1 MGGLGG
7 ADLSRNVF
15 KTEREDFPLT
25 LRDTALEEEASIQMS
40 LGGNPP
46 KILPNAK
53 NGILE
58 SLDYKEFIDR
68 SIARTGF

>member
-1 MGGLGG
+1 LG
-7 ADLSRNVF
+7 SRETPQHLLR
-15 KTEREDFPLT
+15 TEREDFPLT

-46 KILPNAK
+46 KILPNAQ

>member
-1 MGGLGG
+1 LGILEG
-7 ADLSRNVF
+7 PRTSRILY

-46 KILPNAK
+46 KILPNAQ